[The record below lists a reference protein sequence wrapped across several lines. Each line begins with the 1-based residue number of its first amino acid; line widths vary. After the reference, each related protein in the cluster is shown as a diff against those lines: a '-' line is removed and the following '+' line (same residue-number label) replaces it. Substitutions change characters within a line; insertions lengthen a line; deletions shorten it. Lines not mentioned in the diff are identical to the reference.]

1 VIASTYE
8 DILLRGGGPDDGD
21 LFIITSYISE
31 LAGVA
36 VGLAVVNALSRS
48 GLINIASAKFTCDDE
63 YHYVVYI

>member
-1 VIASTYE
+1 MN
-8 DILLRGGGPDDGD
+8 
-21 LFIITSYISE
+21 IITSYISE

-63 YHYVVYI
+63 STVLSSTRPLVDSIFH